1 MSQERHLQE
10 YLHIFQES
18 QGTWCGITSCANS
31 MHPPALDMDFRQ
43 GVSLQKC
50 LIVKSTLVSVHPC
63 STAGASSSASVV
75 RFRKQLA
82 VMIYHWHCGCWL
94 LNMLVTGAEPM
105 EV

>member
-1 MSQERHLQE
+1 MVWNNKLCQFNAPTCFGHGF
-10 YLHIFQES
+10 H
-18 QGTWCGITSCANS
+18 GI
-31 MHPPALDMDFRQ
+31 RQ

-50 LIVKSTLVSVHPC
+50 LIGKSTLVSVHPC
-63 STAGASSSASVV
+63 STADASSSASVV